1 MKYLVFSILFLFSLS
16 FHAQQTTIVNGNTY
30 ELTVEIEGELDL
42 LWNVIDKRFH
52 YFVRTKDET
61 IIELQNTQKEQVY
74 QEAYKTQ
81 LVDVTKKKSCYEYIK
96 VHLTRS

>member
-16 FHAQQTTIVNGNTY
+16 FHAQQTTVVNGNTY
-30 ELTVEIEGELDL
+30 ELTMEIEGELDL

-61 IIELQNTQKEQVY
+61 IIELLNTQ
-74 QEAYKTQ
+74 
-81 LVDVTKKKSCYEYIK
+81 
-96 VHLTRS
+96 